1 MINEEIIY
9 DRTLTGSTMKVI
21 AKDNAQFD
29 EKILLKRKLP
39 GLLPVEKCFVDGKG
53 QYWYNIS
60 GKQSL
65 ESYCNAL
72 DLKIDFVR
80 RMIIS
85 ICNEIEILERN
96 LVDENCIV
104 LNPKFIFISNSNNEV
119 IFTAYPGNERKI
131 DEEFRDLME
140 FVITKI
146 DHSDNMAVE
155 SAYEIYNKSM
165 DDAYTLFDIKES
177 ILKYKDKKADTGA
190 KPVIIQENNGV
201 SVYSSGEDTTYEY
214 KEENFMPQ
222 KSMVAEEITGYHGIC
237 PAGS

>member
-80 RMIIS
+80 RY
-85 ICNEIEILERN
+85 C
-96 LVDENCIV
+96 
-104 LNPKFIFISNSNNEV
+104 
-119 IFTAYPGNERKI
+119 
-131 DEEFRDLME
+131 
-140 FVITKI
+140 
-146 DHSDNMAVE
+146 
-155 SAYEIYNKSM
+155 
-165 DDAYTLFDIKES
+165 
-177 ILKYKDKKADTGA
+177 
-190 KPVIIQENNGV
+190 
-201 SVYSSGEDTTYEY
+201 
-214 KEENFMPQ
+214 
-222 KSMVAEEITGYHGIC
+222 
-237 PAGS
+237 